1 MKFFIIYWSYY
12 NYRYSV
18 LLLIVIIIFGVLF
31 LFKIVFVVDF
41 VDYTTDCIL
50 KFLGNYLCMRTMDAG
65 LMNKLGWKF
74 SW

>member
-18 LLLIVIIIFGVLF
+18 LLLIVIIIFGILF

-65 LMNKLGWKF
+65 LMNKLG
-74 SW
+74 

>member
-65 LMNKLGWKF
+65 LMNKLG
-74 SW
+74 